1 MWRCQRLLFVRLYLR
16 SEKIAQL
23 QARLATL
30 QQQQQQRLNT
40 PAPSQEPPPH
50 PTTVHVALPV
60 SSEVPDAETSVAV
73 PAAVP
78 VVVPLAAPQLRCS
91 VKDDFGRWVQMCNLS
106 QWIQMELWEAH
117 PDEQSWGRLPLL
129 GMTPPMPHLDNS
141 NHGRD
146 YAGFLFHGTCFS
158 QLPSILSAGILL
170 RSAVPTRGF
179 HAVWAAESK
188 SRALHYSP
196 PVKLNQVAIQC
207 CLMIDARKVKASHF
221 KTPDKQL
228 MLREVWHG
236 ITYLYVCKASGTG
249 AYRGTHPFGR
259 FLPRFHWEQG
269 FANWDALPAQWQ
281 VNTNTG
287 PAASASTEGVPE
299 IPRPS

>member
-1 MWRCQRLLFVRLYLR
+1 M
-16 SEKIAQL
+16 
-23 QARLATL
+23 QAALTTL
-30 QQQQQQRLNT
+30 QQQQQKQNT
-40 PAPSQEPPPH
+40 PIPPLPPATVIAP
-50 PTTVHVALPV
+50 PTIPVASL
-60 SSEVPDAETSVAV
+60 
-73 PAAVP
+73 
-78 VVVPLAAPQLRCS
+78 LAAPQLRCS
-91 VKDDFGRWVQMCNLS
+91 VRSDFGRWVQMCNLN

-117 PDEQSWGRLPLL
+117 PDEESWGRVPLL
-129 GMTPPMPHLDNS
+129 GMAPPMPDLDSS

-158 QLPSILSAGILL
+158 QLPSILSTGVLL
-170 RSAVPTRGF
+170 RSAVPTRGY
-179 HAVWAAESK
+179 HAIWAAESK
-188 SRALHYSP
+188 KRALQYSP
-196 PVKLNQVAIQC
+196 PVKLNQVTIQC

-236 ITYLYVCKASGTG
+236 LTYLYVCKASVPDTFRV
-249 AYRGTHPFGR
+249 AHPFGR
-259 FLPRFHWEQG
+259 FLPRFHWEQA

-287 PAASASTEGVPE
+287 SAALASTAGVPE